1 MEKLGKK
8 ILIGAGVVAAVSF
21 AAGALMYKRYMDDFY
36 EFIMGEDHVD
46 DMDML
51 DETSLEQDDFAD
63 VVAET
68 EAAES

>member
-8 ILIGAGVVAAVSF
+8 ILIGVGAVAAVSF

-36 EFIMGEDHVD
+36 EFIMGEEHVD

-51 DETSLEQDDFAD
+51 DETGLGQDDFAD
-63 VVAET
+63 VPAE
-68 EAAES
+68 AEDFEV

>member
-51 DETSLEQDDFAD
+51 DETGLEQDDFAD